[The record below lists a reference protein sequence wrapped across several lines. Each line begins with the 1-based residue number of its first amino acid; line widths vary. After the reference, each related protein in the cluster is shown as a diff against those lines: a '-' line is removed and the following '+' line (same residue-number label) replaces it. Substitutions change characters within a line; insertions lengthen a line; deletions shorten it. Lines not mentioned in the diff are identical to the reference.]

1 MEHSSIILTLE
12 EIQIQLRHLH
22 WQTKSYAQH
31 KAYGSV
37 YEDLDEHIDMF
48 AEVCMGKHGRPDF
61 TGGYQLSGKD
71 ISEIDVEN
79 FLDNVCEFFISLSE
93 VYDPKTDSD
102 LLNIRDEMLGL
113 FNKLKY
119 LLTLG

>member
-37 YEDLDEHIDMF
+37 YEGLDEHIDMF

-119 LLTLG
+119 LLTLN